1 MHAADA
7 EFWVTHK
14 DFLED
19 AVARLVSFP
28 VELYWAASAWTGVG
42 HGDSYQFM
50 PTVDAEQERSV
61 FWDWHLTQN
70 EQFFP
75 DPLTAAAAF
84 VQAWRTW
91 IAEAGSGL

>member
-7 EFWVTHK
+7 DFWFTHK
-14 DFLED
+14 AFLDE
-19 AVARLVSFP
+19 AVGRLVGFP
-28 VELYWAASAWTGVG
+28 VELYWVASACTGVG
-42 HGDSYQFM
+42 DEYSYQFM
-50 PTVDAEQERSV
+50 PTVEAEEERSV

-75 DPLTAAAAF
+75 DPLSAAAAF

-91 IAEAGSGL
+91 VAEAGPK